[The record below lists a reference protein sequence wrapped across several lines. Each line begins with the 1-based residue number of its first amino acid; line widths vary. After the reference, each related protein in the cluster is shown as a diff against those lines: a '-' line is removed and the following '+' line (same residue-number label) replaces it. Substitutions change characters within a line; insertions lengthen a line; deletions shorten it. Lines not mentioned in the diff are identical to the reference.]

1 MCDNF
6 GAAWMDRKVSQSM
19 RQEIWDFFFFAQS
32 LHLISYSQNSWS
44 YVNEC
49 SNSFN
54 ECQSYSLQYRQ
65 SFSQGIMSIEYA
77 RYAFTVI
84 NIFAILWIVF
94 QINNAHVSSAQKK
107 IIISCGDVT
116 ECWVTKGLKIIFLLS
131 YLLFNRSLQWTIRH
145 SFKFICVDIKPSWF
159 IN

>member
-1 MCDNF
+1 MITLVLLE
-6 GAAWMDRKVSQSM
+6 WIVRSVSQWDKKF
-19 RQEIWDFFFFAQS
+19 EIFCTIITPHKLLTKQ
-32 LHLISYSQNSWS
+32 L
-44 YVNEC
+44 NEC

-54 ECQSYSLQYRQ
+54 ECQSYSLQYIQ
-65 SFSQGIMSIEYA
+65 SLSRGIMSIEYV

-94 QINNAHVSSAQKK
+94 QINNAHVNSTQTKK
-107 IIISCGDVT
+107 NIKIISCADVT

-131 YLLFNRSLQWTIRH
+131 YLLLFNRSLQWTIRH